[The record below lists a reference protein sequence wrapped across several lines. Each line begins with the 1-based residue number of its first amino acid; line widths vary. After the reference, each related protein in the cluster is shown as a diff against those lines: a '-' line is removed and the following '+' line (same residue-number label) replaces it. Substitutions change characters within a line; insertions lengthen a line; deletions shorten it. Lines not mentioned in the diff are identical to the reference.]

1 VTSGAITGEERELL
15 ERSVQHAASSAT
27 GADLDAALAELG
39 WPDALAADPR
49 TAVSVVF
56 EAQGRAGSTSS
67 ALSDVLAVALG
78 VHPEGVSVVLPSL
91 GGVALPSIHRAD
103 RVLVVTEGSVVAH
116 VTADVGTRDVSGLDP
131 ALGLVEVRVSGAGGE
146 PVATRAQW
154 ADALAVGRL
163 ALASELVGASRT
175 MLQLARDHAVERVQ
189 FDRPIAGFQA
199 VQHRLAEAY
208 VAVEAAD
215 GAVVA
220 GWDDGTALGA
230 SAAKAIAGRSARTVA
245 RHAQQVL
252 AGIGFT
258 TEHPL
263 HLFVRRV
270 WTLDR
275 LLGDAKSLTTSLG
288 VQLLTTREVPDILPL

>member
-1 VTSGAITGEERELL
+1 MTSAITGEERELF
-15 ERSVQHAASSAT
+15 ERSVQHAAGSCT
-27 GADLDAALAELG
+27 GPELDAALAELG
-39 WPDALAADPR
+39 WLDALAADPQ

-67 ALSDVLAVALG
+67 ALSDVLAVVLG
-78 VHPEGVSVVLPSL
+78 VHPEGVAVVLPTL
-91 GGVALPSIHRAD
+91 GGVALPSVHRAE
-103 RVLVVTEGSVVAH
+103 RVLVVTDGAVAAH
-116 VTADVGTRDVSGLDP
+116 APDDLGLRDVSGLDP
-131 ALGLVEVRVSGAGGE
+131 TLGLVEVRAGGPPGE
-146 PVATRAQW
+146 PVDVSW
-154 ADALAVGRL
+154 PDALAAGRL

-175 MLQLARDHAVERVQ
+175 MLQQAREHAVERIQ
-189 FDRPIAGFQA
+189 FGRPIAGFQA

-215 GAVVA
+215 GAVAA
-220 GWDDGTALGA
+220 GWDDGTTLGA
-230 SAAKAIAGRSARTVA
+230 MAAKAIAGRSARTVA

-275 LLGDAKSLTTSLG
+275 LLGDSKSLTTSLG
-288 VQLLTTREVPDILPL
+288 IQLLTTREVPDILPL

>member
-1 VTSGAITGEERELL
+1 VTITGGERELF
-15 ERSVQHAASSAT
+15 ERSVHRAT
-27 GADLDAALAELG
+27 STSTGTDLDAALAELG
-39 WPDALAADPR
+39 WLDALAADPQ

-56 EAQGRAGSTSS
+56 EAQGRAGATSS

-78 VHPEGVSVVLPSL
+78 LHPEAVAVVLPSL
-91 GGVALPSIHRAD
+91 GGLALPSVHRAE
-103 RVLVVTEGSVVAH
+103 RVLVVTDGAVVAH
-116 VTADVGTRDVSGLDP
+116 APADLGLRDVSGLDP
-131 ALGLVEVRVSGAGGE
+131 ALGLVEVRTDGATGE
-146 PVATRAQW
+146 PVDVSW
-154 ADALAVGRL
+154 PDALAAGRL

-175 MLQLARDHAVERVQ
+175 MLQQAREHAVERIQ
-189 FDRPIAGFQA
+189 FGRPIAGFQA

-215 GAVVA
+215 GAVAA
-220 GWDDGTALGA
+220 GWDDGTAVGA
-230 SAAKAIAGRSARTVA
+230 MAAKAIAGRSARTVA

-263 HLFVRRV
+263 HRYVRRV

-275 LLGDAKSLTTSLG
+275 LLGDSRSLTTSLG
-288 VQLLTTREVPDILPL
+288 IQLLTTREVPEILPL

>member
-1 VTSGAITGEERELL
+1 MITGEERELF
-15 ERSVQHAASSAT
+15 ERSVQHAAESNT
-27 GADLDAALAELG
+27 GAALDAALAELG
-39 WPDALAADPR
+39 WLDALAADPQ

-67 ALSDVLAVALG
+67 ALNDVLAVALG
-78 VHPEGVSVVLPSL
+78 VHPEGVAVALPSL
-91 GGVALPSIHRAD
+91 GGVALPSVHRAE
-103 RVLVVTEGSVVAH
+103 RVLVVTDGAVVAH
-116 VTADVGTRDVSGLDP
+116 AVSDLGLRDVSGLDP
-131 ALGLVEVRVSGAGGE
+131 ALGLVEVRADGATGE
-146 PVATRAQW
+146 PIDLSW
-154 ADALAVGRL
+154 PDALAVGRL
-163 ALASELVGASRT
+163 ALASELVGASRA
-175 MLQLARDHAVERVQ
+175 MLQQAREHAVERIQ
-189 FDRPIAGFQA
+189 FGQPIAGFQA

-215 GAVVA
+215 GAVAA

-230 SAAKAIAGRSARTVA
+230 IAAKAIAGRSARTVA

-263 HLFVRRV
+263 HRYVRRV

-275 LLGDAKSLTTSLG
+275 LLGDSKSLTEKLG
-288 VQLLTTREVPDILPL
+288 IQLLTTREVPDILPL